1 MGEDR
6 KGRTEKGHLSY
17 GKFPLMVWLYLMTQ
31 KKVNL
36 FFFKCSLRQR
46 GIIPLVPQK
55 PTNECV
61 GRQGYDSR

>member
-17 GKFPLMVWLYLMTQ
+17 GKFPLIVWLYLMTK

-36 FFFKCSLRQR
+36 FLSAH
-46 GIIPLVPQK
+46 
-55 PTNECV
+55 
-61 GRQGYDSR
+61 